1 MSPVLISRFS
11 EREETV
17 RLEVWQTYTKLLDLT
32 RIYGDSTSVLAPGAG
47 VAAASTS
54 TLKRKRGGSV
64 GASAS
69 AAVVNGGA
77 APMDVDEVTPV
88 ALLRSETPLIAR
100 NITKQLATKS
110 VVVRQAGFALL
121 HSLVDVLL
129 GGLDD
134 YLGALV
140 PRIEAGL
147 SVTDTGVSGTGTAL
161 KLEVLAFMTALFES
175 HSIAVLQPSLGRL
188 VPQLVKAAADKFN
201 KVAADALVTSAAL
214 VRVMRPLPRAAD
226 VAIMGAGAVAPLP
239 GQLGGEIGKIY
250 EVVVARLS
258 ASTTDQEVR
267 EGAIA
272 CLGDLLVHV
281 GDALQQ
287 NFARSLELLRE
298 SMRREVTRVAAV
310 RTAGRVAQSPVCAG
324 HSALQP
330 WALETLAEVAP
341 LLRQSNRVV
350 RAEAFACLPPLLHV
364 VGSSLTPDAGQIVL
378 AAVQPFLAGEDLQA
392 VPLALNVLRA
402 LLVVQPA
409 LATSAGFQSDILP
422 AMFALARLPGVQG
435 VVLEGLIQL
444 FVALVRAGAEP
455 VPILDA
461 LSGPAMAS
469 DAGQAKGKGTGPAQK
484 TSHATASRCI
494 GAIVR
499 EKPELADQVANGL
512 VGQLGNPKS
521 APAATAFSLLTL
533 GEIGRF
539 ACVGAARAVLT
550 PAATLR
556 NAPRHSRRPSRSSPR
571 RRMTFAP
578 PPPLPLVRRGP
589 LPAPH

>member
-1 MSPVLISRFS
+1 MSFYQSVSPVLISRFS

-17 RLEVWQTYTKLLDLT
+17 RLEVWQTYTKLLELT
-32 RIYGDSTSVLAPGAG
+32 RIYGDSGSAPTPGSVREGGSSGA
-47 VAAASTS
+47 TS

-64 GASAS
+64 GASTS
-69 AAVVNGGA
+69 MAAVNGGA

-121 HSLVDVLL
+121 HSLLDVLF

-161 KLEVLAFMTALFES
+161 KIEVLAFMTALFES
-175 HSIAVLQPSLGRL
+175 HSITILQPTLGRL
-188 VPQLVKAAADKFN
+188 VPQLVKAAGDKFN

-214 VRVMRPLPRAAD
+214 VRVMRPIPRAAD
-226 VAIMGAGAVAPLP
+226 VAALGAGAVVPLP
-239 GQLGGEIGKIY
+239 TQLTGEIGKIY

-258 ASTTDQEVR
+258 ATTTDQEVR

-281 GDALQQ
+281 GDALQHE
-287 NFARSLELLRE
+287 FARSLELLRE

-324 HSALQP
+324 HPALQP

-341 LLRQSNRVV
+341 LLRQSNRAV

-364 VGSSLTPDAGQIVL
+364 VGAGLTPEAAQAVL
-378 AAVQPFLAGEDLQA
+378 AAVQPFLTGDDLQA
-392 VPLALNVLRA
+392 VPMALGVVRA
-402 LLVVQPA
+402 LLVVHPA
-409 LATSAGFQSDILP
+409 LAGSATFANDVLP
-422 AMFALARLPGVQG
+422 AMYALTRAPGVQG
-435 VVLEGLIQL
+435 IVLDGLIQL
-444 FVALVRAGAEP
+444 FVTLVRAGAAP

-461 LSGPAMAS
+461 LSGPAMAA
-469 DAGQAKGKGTGPAQK
+469 DASQAKGKGTATTVK

-512 VGQLGNPKS
+512 VGQLGNAKS
-521 APAATAFSLLTL
+521 SPGATTFSLLTL

-539 ACVGAARAVLT
+539 ACVWAR
-550 PAATLR
+550 
-556 NAPRHSRRPSRSSPR
+556 
-571 RRMTFAP
+571 
-578 PPPLPLVRRGP
+578 
-589 LPAPH
+589 